1 MKFKQS
7 LLITGAGGMLGAAF
21 VRKQSA
27 LRKLYSKVT
36 FTHHHK
42 LDLTD
47 QTKAADFLNELMP
60 DVIINC
66 AAMTIVD
73 DCEKNPDLAFKINAN
88 LPQILAVWTKK
99 NRKKLVH
106 YSTDAVFDG
115 KKGNYVET
123 DQPNPL
129 NVYAKSKLKG
139 EQLVLKT
146 DQNSLILRTNIIGIR
161 GHKPYPLAEWM
172 LKKLE
177 TKTEFTTFTDVFFAP
192 LYVDDLVNLTLI
204 ALKKNFRGL
213 YHLNTRDFVNK
224 HQFALLLAE
233 KFGYKNPKMK
243 PIESA
248 TILSVSRPKKV
259 YLNSQKFSRAASVK
273 LPTVKQSIQKLR
285 KTLQDDTF
293 H

>member
-1 MKFKQS
+1 
-7 LLITGAGGMLGAAF
+7 MLGSAF

-27 LRKLYSKVT
+27 LRKLYSKII

-42 LDLTD
+42 LDLAD
-47 QTKAADFLNELMP
+47 QTQAAVFLNKVMP
-60 DVIINC
+60 DAIINC
-66 AAMTIVD
+66 VAMTIVE
-73 DCEKNPDLAFKINAN
+73 DCEKFPDRAFQINSI
-88 LPQILAVWTKK
+88 LPQLLAEWTKK
-99 NRKKLVH
+99 NNKKLVH
-106 YSTDAVFDG
+106 YSTDSVFDG

-139 EQLVLKT
+139 EQLILKT
-146 DQNSLILRTNIIGIR
+146 DSNALVLRTNIIGIR
-161 GHKPYPLAEWM
+161 GRKPYPLAEWM

-192 LYVDDLVNLTLI
+192 LFVDDLVNLTLI
-204 ALKKNFRGL
+204 ALKKNLRGL
-213 YHLNTRDFVNK
+213 YHLNTRDFVSK

-233 KFGYKNPKMK
+233 KFGYKNPKLK
-243 PIESA
+243 PMESA
-248 TILSVSRPKKV
+248 AILSVPRPKKV
-259 YLNSQKFSRAASVK
+259 YLNSQKFSRAVIFE